1 MSNKLVTRSASGCV
15 VSGIKVQRDPQAD
28 TRLDIKLDQTRLDQ
42 KLDSVN
48 QKHNIG
54 VKWGQMGI
62 KQRSRGDQINYLD
75 LLRLATIQVTA
86 KTKTRI
92 TTVAATAIMTE
103 NEVDPGVN
111 GPVDDRVSSMINTSS
126 PARER

>member
-1 MSNKLVTRSASGCV
+1 
-15 VSGIKVQRDPQAD
+15 
-28 TRLDIKLDQTRLDQ
+28 
-42 KLDSVN
+42 
-48 QKHNIG
+48 
-54 VKWGQMGI
+54 MGI
-62 KQRSRGDQINYLD
+62 KQRSRGDQIIYLD

-126 PARER
+126 PARDR